1 MKGFVIVALLAL
13 PTLTYSQAIPFEP
26 KGPIAS
32 LTASASYIYG
42 EPQYGQNYN
51 NLWGW
56 DVSPEIKVIK
66 QFSMQGDFGNYY
78 MESSVYQGQ
87 SRLIMGAG
95 PRYNFV
101 AHSKLTPFI
110 YAEGG
115 EVKVTYKGGTYRD
128 WDPVILVGVGF
139 KYRLS
144 RNLAITVVPGQYL
157 AHNLDWG
164 PWDQNFSTRAGFTYN
179 FFR

>member
-1 MKGFVIVALLAL
+1 VA
-13 PTLTYSQAIPFEP
+13 SI
-26 KGPIAS
+26 
-32 LTASASYIYG
+32 TASASYIYG
-42 EPQYGQNYN
+42 EPQLPEGHNAS
-51 NLWGW
+51 LWGW
-56 DVSPEIKVIK
+56 NASPEIHVTR

-78 MESSVYQGQ
+78 MQDANPGE
-87 SRLIMGAG
+87 SRLLMAAG

-115 EVKVTYKGGTYRD
+115 EVRVTYKGSTYRD

-144 RNLAITVVPGQYL
+144 RNLAVTVVPGQYL

-164 PWDQNFSTRAGFTYN
+164 PWVQNFSTRAGFTYN